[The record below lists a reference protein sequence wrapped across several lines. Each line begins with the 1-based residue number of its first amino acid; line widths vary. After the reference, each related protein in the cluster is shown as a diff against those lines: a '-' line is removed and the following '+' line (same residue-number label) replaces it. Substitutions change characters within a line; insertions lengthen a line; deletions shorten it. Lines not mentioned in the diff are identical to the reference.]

1 MVELSEY
8 NIKLKSIP
16 GRENGRADMLSRR
29 PDYDQGEKDNQNVVV
44 LPEEMFIR
52 RGGTISYI
60 PKEPPQQDEGIIKQ
74 WAGTHDLKKINGEW
88 WKGTCKVIT
97 AEGPEKRKII
107 QAYHDV
113 PAYGHPGIN

>member
-44 LPEEMFIR
+44 LLEEMFIQS
-52 RGGTISYI
+52 GIISYI
-60 PKEPPQQDEGIIKQ
+60 PDEPPQQDEGIIRQ
-74 WAGTHDLKKINGEW
+74 
-88 WKGTCKVIT
+88 
-97 AEGPEKRKII
+97 
-107 QAYHDV
+107 
-113 PAYGHPGIN
+113 